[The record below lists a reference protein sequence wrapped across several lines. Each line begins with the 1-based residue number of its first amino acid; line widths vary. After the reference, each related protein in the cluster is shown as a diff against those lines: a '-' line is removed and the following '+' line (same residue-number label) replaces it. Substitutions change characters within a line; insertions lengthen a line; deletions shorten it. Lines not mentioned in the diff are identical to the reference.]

1 MNKKEETSD
10 VPASA
15 ILDRRYF
22 LKASTAAVALA
33 VTGTILSDAVK
44 VSAEEV
50 APIQKDSTNPE
61 KQYKAGWMAF

>member
-1 MNKKEETSD
+1 MNKDETTD
-10 VPASA
+10 VPTST

-33 VTGTILSDAVK
+33 VTGTILSDAGK
-44 VSAEEV
+44 ATLTDEV
-50 APIQKDSTNPE
+50 APIQKDSANSE

>member
-1 MNKKEETSD
+1 MNKEETAD
-10 VPASA
+10 VPTST

-33 VTGTILSDAVK
+33 VTGTILSDTVK
-44 VSAEEV
+44 VSAEEA

>member
-1 MNKKEETSD
+1 MNKEETAD
-10 VPASA
+10 VPTST

-33 VTGTILSDAVK
+33 VTGTILSDTVK

-50 APIQKDSTNPE
+50 APIRKDSTNPE

>member
-1 MNKKEETSD
+1 MNKDETADAPTST
-10 VPASA
+10 

-33 VTGTILSDAVK
+33 FTGKVLSDTVNETPT
-44 VSAEEV
+44 EEV
-50 APIQKDSTNPE
+50 APIRKDSTNSE

>member
-1 MNKKEETSD
+1 MNKEETPD
-10 VPASA
+10 VPTST

-33 VTGTILSDAVK
+33 VTGTILSDAGK